1 MKQYF
6 ISDEEIFEVRKDN
19 IEVINILLEKFS
31 NILDEVYKKFK
42 FFGKEFFL
50 QIERKVIKSI
60 CLTHQGYNKDSN
72 SVIKDF
78 VKYTNN
84 FLLVHLADNNYK
96 ILNDYLQFCGKD
108 KLIETTRFLRKIGYE
123 EDIDTTLAIFD
134 NCPAIVVELDELFRD
149 VENYSNRWI
158 NSVSY
163 NNLMKHFIR
172 MYMLKNDIVDES
184 LNMPEENLDV
194 TYDDSAVRE
203 LPSFTHYLN
212 DIGRMGMKILSPEEE
227 MDLSKAAME
236 GNIEA
241 RNTLVEANL
250 KYVIKVARCY
260 AGKGLPFNDLVQSGN
275 MGLMKAAIKYDYRK
289 GFRFTTYA
297 TWWIRQAIL
306 RDIGNQGRSI
316 RIPIHM
322 GVKVSATRRVIEQFK
337 LDNGR
342 EPNIEELAH
351 LLDTTMDKVE
361 EILSYFEDAR
371 SLNSSISDED
381 EESELENFV
390 ADVHQNVEEMGMKSI
405 LSAEVLN
412 LLDQANLSQQEKK
425 VLFYRNGFYNDHV
438 YTLSEVAQIF
448 NLSRERIRQI
458 EVKALTKLRR
468 LRNIDSYADVYMDNP
483 DEAKRFRKE
492 QIHEKKRV
500 KWNEN
505 NDKKIYKKGENKMSR
520 REPREV
526 KNLFVY
532 LEVPE
537 EEQWKV
543 KMIVE
548 KFPES
553 DQEMFYKKCGDDLLG
568 TGVGKLAKEER
579 GRFYGN
585 LLPRIGRYYD
595 NLRRYDDTNE
605 FAQQLEKIF
614 DKTVKNNA
622 SFSNLILYFKSSF
635 TFEEITQAMADLTD
649 EEKQLVYKRFGANL
663 TGESGIKLEK
673 EENIVYNT
681 KILPKIKVRLRNMY
695 PDRASSENNLL
706 RNTVVSNKES
716 SKEVKVEEKSTT
728 FDDTLRTGETPMDEP
743 LKKEVQVKEA
753 TFVELSTPQLSEEVK
768 PAFNLS
774 NVEQVLPNISQEN
787 EQSNVESTLQ
797 SNKLTADDF
806 RSLKEILKLDAFK
819 ELTKVGFPL
828 EQVVVVS
835 MYHGYLNR
843 SFTIDEISSILGIE
857 KEVVKEMIIDSL
869 KVYRSL
875 TDQMFDNSIL
885 ALKKL

>member
-19 IEVINILLEKFS
+19 LEVIDILLKKFS
-31 NILDEVYKKFK
+31 NILEEVYKKINFL
-42 FFGKEFFL
+42 GKEFFL
-50 QIERKVIKSI
+50 QIERKIIKNI

-78 VKYTNN
+78 VKHTNN

-108 KLIETTRFLRKIGYE
+108 KLIETTKFLRKIGYE

-134 NCPAIVVELDELFRD
+134 NCPAIVVELDELFRG
-149 VENYSNRWI
+149 VESYSNRWI
-158 NSVSY
+158 NSFSY

-184 LNMPEENLDV
+184 LNM
-194 TYDDSAVRE
+194 
-203 LPSFTHYLN
+203 
-212 DIGRMGMKILSPEEE
+212 
-227 MDLSKAAME
+227 
-236 GNIEA
+236 
-241 RNTLVEANL
+241 
-250 KYVIKVARCY
+250 
-260 AGKGLPFNDLVQSGN
+260 
-275 MGLMKAAIKYDYRK
+275 
-289 GFRFTTYA
+289 
-297 TWWIRQAIL
+297 
-306 RDIGNQGRSI
+306 
-316 RIPIHM
+316 
-322 GVKVSATRRVIEQFK
+322 
-337 LDNGR
+337 
-342 EPNIEELAH
+342 
-351 LLDTTMDKVE
+351 
-361 EILSYFEDAR
+361 
-371 SLNSSISDED
+371 
-381 EESELENFV
+381 
-390 ADVHQNVEEMGMKSI
+390 
-405 LSAEVLN
+405 
-412 LLDQANLSQQEKK
+412 
-425 VLFYRNGFYNDHV
+425 
-438 YTLSEVAQIF
+438 
-448 NLSRERIRQI
+448 
-458 EVKALTKLRR
+458 
-468 LRNIDSYADVYMDNP
+468 
-483 DEAKRFRKE
+483 
-492 QIHEKKRV
+492 
-500 KWNEN
+500 
-505 NDKKIYKKGENKMSR
+505 
-520 REPREV
+520 
-526 KNLFVY
+526 
-532 LEVPE
+532 PE

-605 FAQQLEKIF
+605 FAQQLERIF

-695 PDRASSENNLL
+695 PDRSSYENNLL
-706 RNTVVSNKES
+706 RNTVVSSKES
-716 SKEVKVEEKSTT
+716 SKEVKVEGKSTT
-728 FDDTLRTGETPMDEP
+728 FDDTLRADEAAKDEP
-743 LKKEVQVKEA
+743 LKKEAQIKEV

-768 PAFNLS
+768 PEVNLS

>member
-19 IEVINILLEKFS
+19 LEVIDILLKKFS
-31 NILDEVYKKFK
+31 NILEEVYKKINFL
-42 FFGKEFFL
+42 GKEFFL
-50 QIERKVIKSI
+50 QIERKIIKNI

-134 NCPAIVVELDELFRD
+134 NCPAIVVELDELFRG
-149 VENYSNRWI
+149 VESYSNRWI

-184 LNMPEENLDV
+184 LNM
-194 TYDDSAVRE
+194 
-203 LPSFTHYLN
+203 
-212 DIGRMGMKILSPEEE
+212 
-227 MDLSKAAME
+227 
-236 GNIEA
+236 
-241 RNTLVEANL
+241 
-250 KYVIKVARCY
+250 
-260 AGKGLPFNDLVQSGN
+260 
-275 MGLMKAAIKYDYRK
+275 
-289 GFRFTTYA
+289 
-297 TWWIRQAIL
+297 
-306 RDIGNQGRSI
+306 
-316 RIPIHM
+316 
-322 GVKVSATRRVIEQFK
+322 
-337 LDNGR
+337 
-342 EPNIEELAH
+342 
-351 LLDTTMDKVE
+351 
-361 EILSYFEDAR
+361 
-371 SLNSSISDED
+371 
-381 EESELENFV
+381 
-390 ADVHQNVEEMGMKSI
+390 
-405 LSAEVLN
+405 
-412 LLDQANLSQQEKK
+412 
-425 VLFYRNGFYNDHV
+425 
-438 YTLSEVAQIF
+438 
-448 NLSRERIRQI
+448 
-458 EVKALTKLRR
+458 
-468 LRNIDSYADVYMDNP
+468 
-483 DEAKRFRKE
+483 
-492 QIHEKKRV
+492 
-500 KWNEN
+500 
-505 NDKKIYKKGENKMSR
+505 
-520 REPREV
+520 
-526 KNLFVY
+526 
-532 LEVPE
+532 PE

-605 FAQQLEKIF
+605 FAQQLERIF

-695 PDRASSENNLL
+695 PDRSSYENNLL
-706 RNTVVSNKES
+706 RNTVVSSKES
-716 SKEVKVEEKSTT
+716 SKEVKVEGKSTT
-728 FDDTLRTGETPMDEP
+728 FDDTLRADEAAKDEP
-743 LKKEVQVKEA
+743 LKKEAQIKEA

-768 PAFNLS
+768 PEVNLS

>member
-19 IEVINILLEKFS
+19 LEVIDILLKKFS
-31 NILDEVYKKFK
+31 NILEEVYKKINFL
-42 FFGKEFFL
+42 GKEFFL
-50 QIERKVIKSI
+50 QIERKIIKNI

-78 VKYTNN
+78 VKHTNN

-108 KLIETTRFLRKIGYE
+108 KLIETTKFLRKIGYE

-134 NCPAIVVELDELFRD
+134 NCPAIVVELDELFRG
-149 VENYSNRWI
+149 VESYSNRWI

-184 LNMPEENLDV
+184 LNM
-194 TYDDSAVRE
+194 
-203 LPSFTHYLN
+203 
-212 DIGRMGMKILSPEEE
+212 
-227 MDLSKAAME
+227 
-236 GNIEA
+236 
-241 RNTLVEANL
+241 
-250 KYVIKVARCY
+250 
-260 AGKGLPFNDLVQSGN
+260 
-275 MGLMKAAIKYDYRK
+275 
-289 GFRFTTYA
+289 
-297 TWWIRQAIL
+297 
-306 RDIGNQGRSI
+306 
-316 RIPIHM
+316 
-322 GVKVSATRRVIEQFK
+322 
-337 LDNGR
+337 
-342 EPNIEELAH
+342 
-351 LLDTTMDKVE
+351 
-361 EILSYFEDAR
+361 
-371 SLNSSISDED
+371 
-381 EESELENFV
+381 
-390 ADVHQNVEEMGMKSI
+390 
-405 LSAEVLN
+405 
-412 LLDQANLSQQEKK
+412 
-425 VLFYRNGFYNDHV
+425 
-438 YTLSEVAQIF
+438 
-448 NLSRERIRQI
+448 
-458 EVKALTKLRR
+458 
-468 LRNIDSYADVYMDNP
+468 
-483 DEAKRFRKE
+483 
-492 QIHEKKRV
+492 
-500 KWNEN
+500 
-505 NDKKIYKKGENKMSR
+505 
-520 REPREV
+520 
-526 KNLFVY
+526 
-532 LEVPE
+532 PE

-605 FAQQLEKIF
+605 FAQQLERIF

-695 PDRASSENNLL
+695 PDRSSYENNLL
-706 RNTVVSNKES
+706 RNTVVSSKES
-716 SKEVKVEEKSTT
+716 SKEVKVEGKSTT
-728 FDDTLRTGETPMDEP
+728 FDDTLRADEAAKDEP
-743 LKKEVQVKEA
+743 LKKEAQIKEA

-768 PAFNLS
+768 PEVNLS

>member
-1 MKQYF
+1 M
-6 ISDEEIFEVRKDN
+6 
-19 IEVINILLEKFS
+19 
-31 NILDEVYKKFK
+31 
-42 FFGKEFFL
+42 
-50 QIERKVIKSI
+50 
-60 CLTHQGYNKDSN
+60 THQGYNKDSN

-78 VKYTNN
+78 VKHTNN

-108 KLIETTRFLRKIGYE
+108 KLIETTKFLRKIGYE

-134 NCPAIVVELDELFRD
+134 NCPAIVVELDELFRA
-149 VENYSNRWI
+149 VESYSNRWI

-184 LNMPEENLDV
+184 LNM
-194 TYDDSAVRE
+194 
-203 LPSFTHYLN
+203 
-212 DIGRMGMKILSPEEE
+212 
-227 MDLSKAAME
+227 
-236 GNIEA
+236 
-241 RNTLVEANL
+241 
-250 KYVIKVARCY
+250 
-260 AGKGLPFNDLVQSGN
+260 
-275 MGLMKAAIKYDYRK
+275 
-289 GFRFTTYA
+289 
-297 TWWIRQAIL
+297 
-306 RDIGNQGRSI
+306 
-316 RIPIHM
+316 
-322 GVKVSATRRVIEQFK
+322 
-337 LDNGR
+337 
-342 EPNIEELAH
+342 
-351 LLDTTMDKVE
+351 
-361 EILSYFEDAR
+361 
-371 SLNSSISDED
+371 
-381 EESELENFV
+381 
-390 ADVHQNVEEMGMKSI
+390 
-405 LSAEVLN
+405 
-412 LLDQANLSQQEKK
+412 
-425 VLFYRNGFYNDHV
+425 
-438 YTLSEVAQIF
+438 
-448 NLSRERIRQI
+448 
-458 EVKALTKLRR
+458 
-468 LRNIDSYADVYMDNP
+468 
-483 DEAKRFRKE
+483 
-492 QIHEKKRV
+492 
-500 KWNEN
+500 
-505 NDKKIYKKGENKMSR
+505 
-520 REPREV
+520 
-526 KNLFVY
+526 
-532 LEVPE
+532 PE

-605 FAQQLEKIF
+605 FAQQLERIF

-695 PDRASSENNLL
+695 PDRSSYENNLL
-706 RNTVVSNKES
+706 RNTVVSSKES
-716 SKEVKVEEKSTT
+716 SKEVKVEGKSTT
-728 FDDTLRTGETPMDEP
+728 FDDTLRADEAAKDEP
-743 LKKEVQVKEA
+743 LKKEAQIKEA

-768 PAFNLS
+768 PEVNLS

-806 RSLKEILKLDAFK
+806 RSLKEVLKLDAFK

>member
-19 IEVINILLEKFS
+19 LEVIDILLKKFS
-31 NILDEVYKKFK
+31 NILEEVYKKINFL
-42 FFGKEFFL
+42 GKEFFL
-50 QIERKVIKSI
+50 QIERKIIKNI

-78 VKYTNN
+78 VKHTNN

-108 KLIETTRFLRKIGYE
+108 KLIETTKFLRKIGYE

-134 NCPAIVVELDELFRD
+134 NCPAIVVELDELFRG
-149 VENYSNRWI
+149 VESYSNRWI
-158 NSVSY
+158 NSFSY

-184 LNMPEENLDV
+184 LNM
-194 TYDDSAVRE
+194 
-203 LPSFTHYLN
+203 
-212 DIGRMGMKILSPEEE
+212 
-227 MDLSKAAME
+227 
-236 GNIEA
+236 
-241 RNTLVEANL
+241 
-250 KYVIKVARCY
+250 
-260 AGKGLPFNDLVQSGN
+260 
-275 MGLMKAAIKYDYRK
+275 
-289 GFRFTTYA
+289 
-297 TWWIRQAIL
+297 
-306 RDIGNQGRSI
+306 
-316 RIPIHM
+316 
-322 GVKVSATRRVIEQFK
+322 
-337 LDNGR
+337 
-342 EPNIEELAH
+342 
-351 LLDTTMDKVE
+351 
-361 EILSYFEDAR
+361 
-371 SLNSSISDED
+371 
-381 EESELENFV
+381 
-390 ADVHQNVEEMGMKSI
+390 
-405 LSAEVLN
+405 
-412 LLDQANLSQQEKK
+412 
-425 VLFYRNGFYNDHV
+425 
-438 YTLSEVAQIF
+438 
-448 NLSRERIRQI
+448 
-458 EVKALTKLRR
+458 
-468 LRNIDSYADVYMDNP
+468 
-483 DEAKRFRKE
+483 
-492 QIHEKKRV
+492 
-500 KWNEN
+500 
-505 NDKKIYKKGENKMSR
+505 
-520 REPREV
+520 
-526 KNLFVY
+526 
-532 LEVPE
+532 PE

-605 FAQQLEKIF
+605 FAQQLERIF

-695 PDRASSENNLL
+695 PDRSSYENNLL
-706 RNTVVSNKES
+706 RNTVVSSKES
-716 SKEVKVEEKSTT
+716 SKEVKVEGKSTT
-728 FDDTLRTGETPMDEP
+728 FDDTLRADEAAKDEP
-743 LKKEVQVKEA
+743 LKKEAQIKEA

-768 PAFNLS
+768 PEVNLS

>member
-19 IEVINILLEKFS
+19 LEVIDILLKKFS
-31 NILDEVYKKFK
+31 NILEEVYKKINFL
-42 FFGKEFFL
+42 GKEFFL
-50 QIERKVIKSI
+50 QIERKIIKNI

-78 VKYTNN
+78 VKHTNN

-108 KLIETTRFLRKIGYE
+108 KLIETTKFLRKIGYE

-134 NCPAIVVELDELFRD
+134 NCPAIVVELDELFRG
-149 VENYSNRWI
+149 VESYSNRWI

-184 LNMPEENLDV
+184 LNM
-194 TYDDSAVRE
+194 
-203 LPSFTHYLN
+203 
-212 DIGRMGMKILSPEEE
+212 
-227 MDLSKAAME
+227 
-236 GNIEA
+236 
-241 RNTLVEANL
+241 
-250 KYVIKVARCY
+250 
-260 AGKGLPFNDLVQSGN
+260 
-275 MGLMKAAIKYDYRK
+275 
-289 GFRFTTYA
+289 
-297 TWWIRQAIL
+297 
-306 RDIGNQGRSI
+306 
-316 RIPIHM
+316 
-322 GVKVSATRRVIEQFK
+322 
-337 LDNGR
+337 
-342 EPNIEELAH
+342 
-351 LLDTTMDKVE
+351 
-361 EILSYFEDAR
+361 
-371 SLNSSISDED
+371 
-381 EESELENFV
+381 
-390 ADVHQNVEEMGMKSI
+390 
-405 LSAEVLN
+405 
-412 LLDQANLSQQEKK
+412 
-425 VLFYRNGFYNDHV
+425 
-438 YTLSEVAQIF
+438 
-448 NLSRERIRQI
+448 
-458 EVKALTKLRR
+458 
-468 LRNIDSYADVYMDNP
+468 
-483 DEAKRFRKE
+483 
-492 QIHEKKRV
+492 
-500 KWNEN
+500 
-505 NDKKIYKKGENKMSR
+505 
-520 REPREV
+520 
-526 KNLFVY
+526 
-532 LEVPE
+532 PE

-605 FAQQLEKIF
+605 FAQQLERIF

-695 PDRASSENNLL
+695 PDRSSYENNLL
-706 RNTVVSNKES
+706 RNTVVSSKES
-716 SKEVKVEEKSTT
+716 SKEVKVEGKSTT
-728 FDDTLRTGETPMDEP
+728 FDDTLRADEAAKDEP
-743 LKKEVQVKEA
+743 LKKEAQIKEA

-768 PAFNLS
+768 PEVNLS

-806 RSLKEILKLDAFK
+806 RSLKEVLKLDAFK

>member
-19 IEVINILLEKFS
+19 LEVIDILLKKFS
-31 NILDEVYKKFK
+31 NILEEVYKKINFL
-42 FFGKEFFL
+42 GKEFFL
-50 QIERKVIKSI
+50 QIERKIIKNI

-78 VKYTNN
+78 VKHTNN

-108 KLIETTRFLRKIGYE
+108 KLIETTKFLRKIGYE

-134 NCPAIVVELDELFRD
+134 NCPAIVVELDELFRG
-149 VENYSNRWI
+149 VESYSNRWI

-184 LNMPEENLDV
+184 LNML
-194 TYDDSAVRE
+194 
-203 LPSFTHYLN
+203 
-212 DIGRMGMKILSPEEE
+212 
-227 MDLSKAAME
+227 
-236 GNIEA
+236 
-241 RNTLVEANL
+241 
-250 KYVIKVARCY
+250 
-260 AGKGLPFNDLVQSGN
+260 
-275 MGLMKAAIKYDYRK
+275 
-289 GFRFTTYA
+289 
-297 TWWIRQAIL
+297 
-306 RDIGNQGRSI
+306 
-316 RIPIHM
+316 
-322 GVKVSATRRVIEQFK
+322 
-337 LDNGR
+337 
-342 EPNIEELAH
+342 
-351 LLDTTMDKVE
+351 
-361 EILSYFEDAR
+361 
-371 SLNSSISDED
+371 
-381 EESELENFV
+381 
-390 ADVHQNVEEMGMKSI
+390 
-405 LSAEVLN
+405 
-412 LLDQANLSQQEKK
+412 
-425 VLFYRNGFYNDHV
+425 
-438 YTLSEVAQIF
+438 
-448 NLSRERIRQI
+448 
-458 EVKALTKLRR
+458 
-468 LRNIDSYADVYMDNP
+468 
-483 DEAKRFRKE
+483 
-492 QIHEKKRV
+492 
-500 KWNEN
+500 
-505 NDKKIYKKGENKMSR
+505 
-520 REPREV
+520 
-526 KNLFVY
+526 
-532 LEVPE
+532 E

-605 FAQQLEKIF
+605 FAQQLERIF

-695 PDRASSENNLL
+695 PDRSSYENNLL
-706 RNTVVSNKES
+706 RNTVVSSKES
-716 SKEVKVEEKSTT
+716 SKEVKVEGKSTT
-728 FDDTLRTGETPMDEP
+728 FDDTLRADEAAKDEP
-743 LKKEVQVKEA
+743 LKKEAQIKEA

-768 PAFNLS
+768 PEVNLS

-806 RSLKEILKLDAFK
+806 RSLKEIFKLDAFK

>member
-1 MKQYF
+1 
-6 ISDEEIFEVRKDN
+6 
-19 IEVINILLEKFS
+19 
-31 NILDEVYKKFK
+31 
-42 FFGKEFFL
+42 
-50 QIERKVIKSI
+50 
-60 CLTHQGYNKDSN
+60 
-72 SVIKDF
+72 
-78 VKYTNN
+78 
-84 FLLVHLADNNYK
+84 
-96 ILNDYLQFCGKD
+96 
-108 KLIETTRFLRKIGYE
+108 
-123 EDIDTTLAIFD
+123 
-134 NCPAIVVELDELFRD
+134 
-149 VENYSNRWI
+149 
-158 NSVSY
+158 
-163 NNLMKHFIR
+163 
-172 MYMLKNDIVDES
+172 MLKNDIVDES
-184 LNMPEENLDV
+184 LNM
-194 TYDDSAVRE
+194 
-203 LPSFTHYLN
+203 
-212 DIGRMGMKILSPEEE
+212 
-227 MDLSKAAME
+227 
-236 GNIEA
+236 
-241 RNTLVEANL
+241 
-250 KYVIKVARCY
+250 
-260 AGKGLPFNDLVQSGN
+260 
-275 MGLMKAAIKYDYRK
+275 
-289 GFRFTTYA
+289 
-297 TWWIRQAIL
+297 
-306 RDIGNQGRSI
+306 
-316 RIPIHM
+316 
-322 GVKVSATRRVIEQFK
+322 
-337 LDNGR
+337 
-342 EPNIEELAH
+342 
-351 LLDTTMDKVE
+351 
-361 EILSYFEDAR
+361 
-371 SLNSSISDED
+371 
-381 EESELENFV
+381 
-390 ADVHQNVEEMGMKSI
+390 
-405 LSAEVLN
+405 
-412 LLDQANLSQQEKK
+412 
-425 VLFYRNGFYNDHV
+425 
-438 YTLSEVAQIF
+438 
-448 NLSRERIRQI
+448 
-458 EVKALTKLRR
+458 
-468 LRNIDSYADVYMDNP
+468 
-483 DEAKRFRKE
+483 
-492 QIHEKKRV
+492 
-500 KWNEN
+500 
-505 NDKKIYKKGENKMSR
+505 
-520 REPREV
+520 
-526 KNLFVY
+526 
-532 LEVPE
+532 PE

-568 TGVGKLAKEER
+568 TGGGKLAKEER

-605 FAQQLEKIF
+605 FAQQLERIF

-695 PDRASSENNLL
+695 PDRSSYENNLL
-706 RNTVVSNKES
+706 RNTVVSSKES
-716 SKEVKVEEKSTT
+716 SKEVKVEGKSTT
-728 FDDTLRTGETPMDEP
+728 FDDTLRADEAAKDEP
-743 LKKEVQVKEA
+743 LKKEAQIKEA

-768 PAFNLS
+768 PEVNLS